1 MLASEAPCS
10 SILKNQTKSLKPG
23 HHIAKILLFRTHHI
37 QISTTELT
45 LVSNIQ
51 ATAYNGGFM
60 VFYWNWRKIKYD
72 FINILTP
79 YCVVEC
85 SNCRGS
91 FLLCKWSICLLEIGT
106 KKSNFSRVHLVRLC
120 FYFKFATSPFL
131 SIPKQN
137 SKKKTQ
143 KVTNRKLFIFQ
154 SAL

>member
-1 MLASEAPCS
+1 MSHHNPLLIRNRSW
-10 SILKNQTKSLKPG
+10 ILTIHKERILWKN
-23 HHIAKILLFRTHHI
+23 LLENKEMVF
-37 QISTTELT
+37 ENG
-45 LVSNIQ
+45 VSNIQ

-106 KKSNFSRVHLVRLC
+106 KKSNFSRVHFMRWDCTRIFHLLTLH
-120 FYFKFATSPFL
+120 FFPY
-131 SIPKQN
+131 QN
-137 SKKKTQ
+137 KIQ
-143 KVTNRKLFIFQ
+143 KRKLKK
-154 SAL
+154 

>member
-1 MLASEAPCS
+1 MTCYYRTRTTITRSCLETTLEYQLYIFMPR
-10 SILKNQTKSLKPG
+10 IFWKNKEMVFENG
-23 HHIAKILLFRTHHI
+23 
-37 QISTTELT
+37 
-45 LVSNIQ
+45 VSNIQ

-120 FYFKFATSPFL
+120 FYFKFASSPFL